1 MTEPAA
7 QRIILDPAVVAGKP
21 IIAGTRMPVEFV
33 LDLLA
38 QGWSEA
44 DVLENYPHI
53 TREDIIACI
62 AYARDIVKSERVY
75 PSAA

>member
-21 IIAGTRMPVEFV
+21 IIAGTRMSVEFI

-53 TREDIIACI
+53 AREDIIACI

>member
-21 IIAGTRMPVEFV
+21 IIAGTRMSVEFI

-38 QGWSEA
+38 QGWSGA

-53 TREDIIACI
+53 AREDIIACI

>member
-21 IIAGTRMPVEFV
+21 IIAGTRISVEFI

-53 TREDIIACI
+53 AREDIIACI

>member
-1 MTEPAA
+1 MTEAAA

-21 IIAGTRMPVEFV
+21 IIAGTRISVEFI

>member
-1 MTEPAA
+1 MTETAA
-7 QRIILDPAVVAGKP
+7 QRIILDPAVLAGKP
-21 IIAGTRMPVEFV
+21 IIAGTRMSVEFV

>member
-1 MTEPAA
+1 MTEAAA

-21 IIAGTRMPVEFV
+21 IIAGTRISVEFI

-53 TREDIIACI
+53 AREDIIACI

>member
-1 MTEPAA
+1 MTEAAA

-21 IIAGTRMPVEFV
+21 IIAGTRMSVEFI

>member
-21 IIAGTRMPVEFV
+21 IIAGTRMSVEFI

>member
-21 IIAGTRMPVEFV
+21 IIAGTRISVEFI

>member
-1 MTEPAA
+1 MTEAAA

-21 IIAGTRMPVEFV
+21 IIAGTRMSVEFI

-53 TREDIIACI
+53 AREDIIACI